1 MPIYEYRCEACGH
14 EFEKL
19 QKLSDPVIKDCP
31 VCEEAAVKKLI
42 SAAGFR
48 LKGGGWY
55 ETDFKKSGQKN
66 LAGDGASQKSDAS
79 DSAGGNAPSNA
90 SGQASNGTDSG
101 SQSGSSDAKSAKP
114 AKPSSSGSAA

>member
-19 QKLSDPVIKDCP
+19 QKISDPVITECP
-31 VCEEAAVKKLI
+31 SCGQAQVKKLI

-55 ETDFKKSGQKN
+55 ETDFKKSGKRN
-66 LAGDGASQKSDAS
+66 LAAEDNKGASKSADGSKSEATQSKAS
-79 DSAGGNAPSNA
+79 DGG
-90 SGQASNGTDSG
+90 TSG
-101 SQSGSSDAKSAKP
+101 S
-114 AKPSSSGSAA
+114 SSSGSEKVA